1 MLNLTDILQLIV
13 NRLNESPF
21 AEEQLIP
28 PPHQPILHVLADF
41 GQEFE
46 PLSKEHI
53 VQRLGNIP
61 TVPKELPKQLL
72 GEGWHR
78 LAVVDIA
85 RSQAK
90 GQEFPLIPTPH
101 QQGVDEEATDTG
113 SPRWSW
119 ARLLKRVFALDM
131 ARCPFC
137 QQGTL
142 RIIAAITP
150 GAVIRK
156 ILPHLKQSAAP
167 PPIAP
172 ARLRQDAWA
181 WASA

>member
-1 MLNLTDILQLIV
+1 MASMLNLTDILQLIV

-46 PLSKEHI
+46 PLGKEHI

-85 RSQAK
+85 WSQAK
-90 GQEFPLIPTPH
+90 GQEFPLIIDD
-101 QQGVDEEATDTG
+101 QVEFEAIEPAHRRLAPGGPAGEHLVRGDAAVVTDQRVG
-113 SPRWSW
+113 SNR
-119 ARLLKRVFALDM
+119 
-131 ARCPFC
+131 
-137 QQGTL
+137 
-142 RIIAAITP
+142 
-150 GAVIRK
+150 
-156 ILPHLKQSAAP
+156 
-167 PPIAP
+167 
-172 ARLRQDAWA
+172 
-181 WASA
+181 

>member
-1 MLNLTDILQLIV
+1 MAPALATYEPRDPRHTLLYTVVADHLVRYGGCL
-13 NRLNESPF
+13 
-21 AEEQLIP
+21 A
-28 PPHQPILHVLADF
+28 PHSHWRGA
-41 GQEFE
+41 
-46 PLSKEHI
+46 S
-53 VQRLGNIP
+53 
-61 TVPKELPKQLL
+61 
-72 GEGWHR
+72 
-78 LAVVDIA
+78 
-85 RSQAK
+85 
-90 GQEFPLIPTPH
+90 IPTPR
-101 QQGVDEEATDTG
+101 QQGVDEEATGTG

-142 RIIAAITP
+142 RIIAAITQ

-156 ILPHLKQSAAP
+156 ILQHLKQSAAP

-172 ARLRQDAWA
+172 ARLRQDAFA